1 MWLIPLLPQGR
12 VLCFFFFLNTVL
24 LCAVHVMCSN
34 GKMHCLK
41 ILMVLWS
48 LPNLNSHK
56 TSWAFLLTPRAS
68 QLQVAFADCAAD
80 IKSTYESQDARQTA
94 PSWLASSLNHIAVLF
109 LRAGRT
115 QEAW

>member
-1 MWLIPLLPQGR
+1 MSGALP
-12 VLCFFFFLNTVL
+12 FFVVINMYMLYMRCVQM
-24 LCAVHVMCSN
+24 VRCSE
-34 GKMHCLK
+34 

-48 LPNLNSHK
+48 LLFLNCHK
-56 TSWAFLLTPRAS
+56 TSEAVLLTLGAS
-68 QLQVAFADCAAD
+68 QLQAAFADCAAD

-94 PSWLASSLNHIAVLF
+94 SEWPANSLNYIAILF